1 MAKKIWEEPID
12 KNVDWGGDASTN
24 NLPVSGQMVQKF
36 IKDGLD
42 SKAGIFHYDTANN
55 RYIVFSDTIARD
67 EYLLDP
73 TQTHLII
80 GTFDAP
86 FNYTATINLTSKAY
100 NAVFLNSTGNYIDFT
115 FDVVNKQGASTG
127 ENVTVTYTIIRNAN
141 KQVVTETKKFGD
153 VVHFNI
159 DKYLGEGTN
168 TIMVGITGQTSLA
181 ATTVA
186 ITYQVVNLSLTDDIN
201 IAKSYNIINGPQQVE
216 IPFTV
221 SGYGTKVVEWYIDG
235 ELLPFVKSEDEVVD
249 VSTSRTKYI
258 TLSNLSQGAHSLQIR
273 AYTVI
278 NGEHFYTDT
287 LYRDL
292 LVYTGTGNDVI
303 IGIATTIP
311 RDYGIIPPTDVI
323 AIYDIVQYVP
333 YTLRFATYSPLNAAN
348 TDVTISID
356 DKVKGVVGSKNG
368 TENLFVI
375 TSTTYGS
382 QILKLSTTD
391 SEKEVVLSIKKTT
404 MNIQEIEG
412 AVLDFTAHDKTN
424 GSTDRDTWT
433 DGIHTATLT
442 GFNWNNSSGWVNGRL
457 EMSAGSSLAIDYA
470 PLGNNPTGVGKTIEI
485 EWKTKNV
492 TNDNAVI
499 CDLRGENGVG
509 ILITATKVSMISADG
524 VVIETEYK
532 SDENVR
538 IGFIINKSS
547 GVTNRRLSFIYTNGI
562 VSRAE
567 QWATTDNYN
576 SDAEILFTATNEAEI
591 SLKSIKVYDNA
602 LSSDNMLNNFILYRD
617 TISEMME
624 VYDRNDVYEEGTT
637 TFSPEKMMN
646 RLPVMIVTGDIPTLE
661 NTSDKNEQIVVDI
674 EYYNMQYPEKSFT
687 MKNAAMRPQGTSSMG
702 YPKKNF
708 RIYTEKVA
716 NTELYDAN
724 GNLVEDKLYAFKP
737 KSQPV
742 NCWCLKADY
751 AESSGTHNTGI
762 ARLWN
767 EALYNAQ
774 IDGEY
779 KFRTEAQKAAIAS
792 KYDYDVRTTV
802 DGFPILLFY
811 RPKVN
816 DDLIFI
822 GKYNFNNDKSTE
834 KVFGFTDI
842 PGFDNSRM
850 QCWEILN
857 NGNPLALFTRVDN
870 FDSEWSEAFESRY
883 PDTKTPYLGDLK
895 SFCTW
900 MNKVTAE
907 EFITEKWEHLDI
919 YKMAA
924 YWIYLM
930 RHAGADQF
938 VKNAMFTSE
947 DGEHFYFIHYDNDT
961 INGLINSGYLR
972 IKPTDGRQTVDDTGS
987 YVFAGHDSR
996 LWNLLEG
1003 DSEFISIV
1011 SEVDNALYSAGISY
1025 ANTIRIFDN
1034 EQADKW
1040 VEKVYNQDAQYKYI
1054 GPYVEKGVNNLF
1066 MLQGKRD
1073 IHRRWWLA
1081 KRFSIY
1087 DAKYVSGSY
1096 KSQAVEIK
1104 CLNGTEAGQK
1114 FRIRAGYPLDYGYG
1128 INNIPRSFGI
1138 PLEIGDYHE
1147 FTTQEVI
1154 NIGDPLRIYGAPN
1167 IAEIDFSKMADRLAV
1182 VTVTNVYEAN
1192 LGTKLTKLIL
1202 GNLNKVNAEVSEIS
1216 GLKQAISL
1224 EELDIQGMTKM
1235 NSVDLSNHQYF
1246 KKLKAF
1252 GSGLS
1257 SATFTKGAPIE
1268 RLELPSSLRT
1278 LTLNQL
1284 PYLTTNNIIFEDN
1297 KGLQNIEILECPSVS
1312 SDFDFIYNW
1321 YSNKTSTDLYCSVNM
1336 DSVLWENIDI
1346 DKFLHFIQLKQNGTL
1361 ELKGKVSLPNATLE
1375 QIYAIRD
1382 VFGDTTFYPTADFY
1396 VDVPSIIGVVPE
1408 RNTILEGETIKIN
1421 SEIYPVVEG
1430 TFVHT
1435 IIQSRNGCYINENSE
1450 LVTTETAIDTSDI
1463 IIRTYFYFANS
1474 EDYLVKDT
1482 TVTVERRVYPSSIE
1496 ILGNPNFTTNS
1507 LFSLVDNTEGVNGIY
1522 TIQWILSGK
1531 IAEYYHITTTSEDN
1545 THITL
1550 IKDTTPPDTTLGSL
1564 AVKIIRDFDNTVIE
1578 SRSLDVRYDIIWPQE
1593 AVIWG
1598 NENPIID
1605 GNYSVEIFNDNIT
1618 GEFYIE
1624 WEITGNVTNYV
1635 YIASYSSTECELGIS
1650 QEPFNTIAGQLVCRF
1665 KKSYNNE
1672 IALEVTKDLKAIL
1685 PGVVINSVDNAPIQ
1699 SALYNNGLV
1708 AHENYSLKEEVE
1720 KITASQLQTG
1730 TGATTSIFYNYR
1742 ASITHF
1748 EEFEY
1753 FTGVTRIPVYC
1764 FSYLTKMTTIKLPN
1778 TITTINQ
1785 YAFGVTNI
1793 TGAGISSIVLP
1804 DSVKTLDNFAFTGC
1818 QSLKTVIFNDT
1829 LTTIGN
1835 SAFTGCKSLNNITL
1849 PNSLSSLGE
1858 SVFNGCTSL
1867 SNVFIPDSI
1876 TNIKYRMFY
1885 GCTALKTFVMSNAVT
1900 TLGSQ
1905 VFLGSGITN
1914 ITLSENL
1921 TALLTSVFSG
1931 CKSLQTITLPAKI
1944 SSIGDTC
1951 FSGCTSLK
1959 EIICQRNTAP
1969 TVTNSTFGTSDST
1982 YTGRDTYS
1990 QGINFLRISQNATGY
2005 EESYWGR
2012 VLLDPAKCGYSIHG
2026 GLTIKSNKLDAIF
2039 NLTYT
2044 SVNNEVK
2051 NINIPVGTIVLE
2063 DIKYDTEI
2071 TIVVTSVGNG
2081 EWDWLEKK
2089 VIFNGNN
2096 DTFVNNCYVYPTSI
2110 SIEGTS
2116 IINSEDVVEYSA
2128 VLSPSDTDVPVTY
2141 TWTLSSQEFATI
2153 ESNPDSNS
2161 CIVTAKTITSETS
2174 IDLLCVAT
2182 TPDGRSV
2189 QATKTIQLKERP
2201 NFILA
2206 RYRVTSASP
2215 TQLLYSSFKVADIE
2229 YMEVDGVA
2237 VSPATSYPLY
2247 EDGGLGSPHEVRFTL
2262 KTLERAF
2269 KEVTELTEVDFNEC
2283 DGSKYSSLSQTF
2295 YSSSVSSVSFGN
2307 CRFPKTN
2314 VYQTFYLAKKLTS
2327 ITSSGVAV
2335 EKIINSSG
2343 TFEYCSSLVNIN
2355 LSFIGDASET
2365 TSVSYLFYECTA
2377 LQSIDWGNLKFS
2389 SCTDMNRAFYN
2400 CVVLGDLSLAP
2411 FAGAP
2416 ISSLEETFWLCRAL
2430 VSIDLTPFTNN
2441 TTIKSLKSTFY
2452 YCTAL
2457 KEIDLTPLAHAPIV
2471 SLYRTFQLCKAL
2483 TTLDLSPLEEA
2494 SIKDMAYTFSNCLSL
2509 TTLVLPQGTAVQNVT
2524 SLESTFFDCSS
2535 LISIDLTFLKDST
2548 ITNWSYTFAGC
2559 KKMQTIT
2566 VPWTIAPTIDS
2577 STFGLNS
2584 DAYTGRASYN
2594 MWTNKIIVPVGAT
2607 GYDEGYWGSVAL
2619 DNTKCGFLLS
2629 TPRENGKYIHH
2640 INGMLYTQKEWE
2652 SKKFDN
2658 TKANGVALLTNNASF
2673 VVSKE
2678 RVSGTYQFGGYG
2690 ISISKGTYCDSE
2702 AEAIQHYSGKEDTDA
2717 IIQALTGKTD
2727 SQGVVGSPAATAAKN
2742 YKFPNGRDGYLGST
2756 GEWQLIKENFN
2767 YGGISGDN
2775 IFSIIG
2781 AELPMAGSPLSW
2793 TSTLYDTSNNWA
2805 WKAPNS
2811 ANDIDIKRRYDELGV
2826 RALSPL

>member
-1 MAKKIWEEPID
+1 M
-12 KNVDWGGDASTN
+12 
-24 NLPVSGQMVQKF
+24 
-36 IKDGLD
+36 
-42 SKAGIFHYDTANN
+42 
-55 RYIVFSDTIARD
+55 
-67 EYLLDP
+67 
-73 TQTHLII
+73 
-80 GTFDAP
+80 
-86 FNYTATINLTSKAY
+86 
-100 NAVFLNSTGNYIDFT
+100 
-115 FDVVNKQGASTG
+115 
-127 ENVTVTYTIIRNAN
+127 
-141 KQVVTETKKFGD
+141 
-153 VVHFNI
+153 
-159 DKYLGEGTN
+159 
-168 TIMVGITGQTSLA
+168 
-181 ATTVA
+181 
-186 ITYQVVNLSLTDDIN
+186 
-201 IAKSYNIINGPQQVE
+201 
-216 IPFTV
+216 
-221 SGYGTKVVEWYIDG
+221 
-235 ELLPFVKSEDEVVD
+235 
-249 VSTSRTKYI
+249 
-258 TLSNLSQGAHSLQIR
+258 
-273 AYTVI
+273 
-278 NGEHFYTDT
+278 
-287 LYRDL
+287 
-292 LVYTGTGNDVI
+292 
-303 IGIATTIP
+303 
-311 RDYGIIPPTDVI
+311 
-323 AIYDIVQYVP
+323 
-333 YTLRFATYSPLNAAN
+333 NAAN

-674 EYYNMQYPEKSFT
+674 EYYNMQYPEKNFT

-708 RIYTEKVA
+708 RIYTKKVA

-811 RPKVN
+811 RPEVN

-1003 DSEFISIV
+1003 DSEFMSIV

-1025 ANTIRIFDN
+1025 ANTIRIFDD

-1167 IAEIDFSKMADRLAV
+1167 IAEIDFSQMADRLAV
-1182 VTVTNVYEAN
+1182 VTVTNVYDAN

-1202 GNLNKVNAEVSEIS
+1202 GNPNKANAEVSEIS

-1312 SDFDFIYNW
+1312 SDFNFIYNW

-1430 TFVHT
+1430 TFAHT
-1435 IIQSRNGCYINENSE
+1435 IIQGRNGCYINENSE

-1463 IIRTYFYFANS
+1463 VIRTYFYFANS

-1482 TVTVERRVYPSSIE
+1482 TVTVERRVYPSDIE
-1496 ILGNPNFTTNS
+1496 ILGNPNFITNS
-1507 LFSLVDNTEGVNGIY
+1507 SFSLNDNTEGVNGIY
-1522 TIQWILSGK
+1522 AIQWLLSGN
-1531 IAEYYHITTTSEDN
+1531 IVNYYHITTASEDN
-1545 THITL
+1545 THIL
-1550 IKDTTPPDTTLGSL
+1550 LVKDSTPPDTTFGSL
-1564 AVKIIRDFDNTVIE
+1564 TVNIIRDFDSTIVA
-1578 SRSLDVRYDIIWPQE
+1578 SRSIDVRYDIIWPQE
-1593 AVIWG
+1593 AIIHG
-1598 NENPIID
+1598 NENPVLD
-1605 GNYSVEIFNDNIT
+1605 GNYSVEILNDGIT

-1624 WEITGNVTNYV
+1624 WDITGNVASYV
-1635 YIASYSSTECELGIS
+1635 YIESSVDTQCKLGIS
-1650 QEPFNTIAGQLVCRF
+1650 QEPYSVVSGQLVCRF

-1672 IALEVTKDLKAIL
+1672 VASEITKDLGAII

-1699 SALYNNGLV
+1699 AVLYKNGLV
-1708 AHENYSLKEEVE
+1708 EHEHYSLKEEVE
-1720 KITASQLQTG
+1720 KIKYSQLNPTG
-1730 TGATTSIFYNYR
+1730 NATDSIFYSAR
-1742 ASITHF
+1742 STITHF

-1753 FTGVTRIPVYC
+1753 FTGVTQIPSRC
-1764 FSYLTKMTTIKLPN
+1764 FGYLTNMTKIVLPN
-1778 TITTINQ
+1778 TITSINS
-1785 YAFGVTNI
+1785 YAFGITESTGCGVLNI
-1793 TGAGISSIVLP
+1793 TLP
-1804 DSVKTLDNFAFTGC
+1804 NSVKTLGDF
-1818 QSLKTVIFNDT
+1818 
-1829 LTTIGN
+1829 
-1835 SAFTGCKSLNNITL
+1835 AFTGCKSLNTVVFNETL
-1849 PNSLSSLGE
+1849 TTIGSSAFYNCTRLNNVILPDSLTSLGE
-1858 SVFNGCTSL
+1858 SVFRGCTSL
-1867 SNVFIPDSI
+1867 SNMYIPDSI

-1885 GCTALKTFVMSNAVT
+1885 GCTALKTFAMSNAVT

-1931 CKSLQTITLPAKI
+1931 CKSIQTITLPAKI

-1951 FSGCTSLK
+1951 FSGCTKLK
-1959 EIICQRNTAP
+1959 EIICLRSTAP
-1969 TVTNSTFGTSDST
+1969 TVTSSTFGTSDTT
-1982 YTGRDTYS
+1982 YTGRDTYN
-1990 QGINFLRISQNATGY
+1990 QNVNFLRIPQNATGY
-2005 EESYWGR
+2005 ENSYWGS
-2012 VLLDPAKCGYSIHG
+2012 VLLDPTKSGFSPYG
-2026 GLTIKSNKLDAIF
+2026 KLTINSNRSEAIF
-2039 NLTYT
+2039 DVSYVSENDTTKMIQINAGTVY
-2044 SVNNEVK
+2044 VN
-2051 NINIPVGTIVLE
+2051 
-2063 DIKYDTEI
+2063 DIKYNTVIII
-2071 TIVVTSVGNG
+2071 TPNALQDDYTWDKDSAEFNYTINANSVSFNAYIYPSSIAISGDDAIRGGNTATYTAVV
-2081 EWDWLEKK
+2081 
-2089 VIFNGNN
+2089 
-2096 DTFVNNCYVYPTSI
+2096 
-2110 SIEGTS
+2110 
-2116 IINSEDVVEYSA
+2116 
-2128 VLSPSDTDVPVTY
+2128 SPSNIDIGVTY
-2141 TWTLSSQEFATI
+2141 TWSITGSTNASISSSNGNTCVIAT
-2153 ESNPDSNS
+2153 NS
-2161 CIVTAKTITSETS
+2161 VEDSETCT
-2174 IDLLCVAT
+2174 LTCVAKSSDNKVT
-2182 TPDGRSV
+2182 V
-2189 QATKTIQLKERP
+2189 QETKSITVQSRP
-2201 NFILA
+2201 NFITA
-2206 RYRVTSASP
+2206 TYSGSGAK
-2215 TQLLYSSFKVADIE
+2215 QLLYSSYSSSNIE
-2229 YMEVDGVA
+2229 YIEVDGVR
-2237 VSPATSYPLY
+2237 VSSRVSHTFST
-2247 EDGGLGSPHEVRFTL
+2247 DGVHTVKYTL
-2262 KTLERAF
+2262 KTLQSAF
-2269 KEVTELTEVDFNEC
+2269 RESDVVSIDFSEC
-2283 DGSKYSSLSQTF
+2283 NGSKYDSCYYMFFDCES
-2295 YSSSVSSVSFGN
+2295 
-2307 CRFPKTN
+2307 
-2314 VYQTFYLAKKLTS
+2314 LTS
-2327 ITSSGVAV
+2327 INWGDCKFINTTTARQMYNGCISLTEITTIPFEGSKMTDGTSISEFCSG
-2335 EKIINSSG
+2335 
-2343 TFEYCSSLVNIN
+2343 CSAL
-2355 LSFIGDASET
+2355 ET
-2365 TSVSYLFYECTA
+2365 VDMSYLPNIAAVYIGQMFYMCKK
-2377 LQSIDWGNLKFS
+2377 LKQIVWGNVKFPNVKTLDRVFAY
-2389 SCTDMNRAFYN
+2389 CE
-2400 CVVLGDLSLAP
+2400 SLP
-2411 FAGAP
+2411 
-2416 ISSLEETFWLCRAL
+2416 
-2430 VSIDLTPFTNN
+2430 
-2441 TTIKSLKSTFY
+2441 
-2452 YCTAL
+2452 
-2457 KEIDLTPLAHAPIV
+2457 EIDLSSFDGAPLTDISGLLTDCKKITSVDFTPLRNMSISSASNIDNLLSGCVAVREIIAPWATAPV
-2471 SLYRTFQLCKAL
+2471 VQ
-2483 TTLDLSPLEEA
+2483 
-2494 SIKDMAYTFSNCLSL
+2494 SNSF
-2509 TTLVLPQGTAVQNVT
+2509 GTA
-2524 SLESTFFDCSS
+2524 SS
-2535 LISIDLTFLKDST
+2535 
-2548 ITNWSYTFAGC
+2548 SYTG
-2559 KKMQTIT
+2559 I
-2566 VPWTIAPTIDS
+2566 S
-2577 STFGLNS
+2577 STGQ
-2584 DAYTGRASYN
+2584 
-2594 MWTNKIIVPVGAT
+2594 KILYVPAGAT
-2607 GYDEGYWGSVAL
+2607 GYDSSYWL
-2619 DNTKCGFLLS
+2619 DPLQNASKCGFTLS
-2629 TPRENGKYIHH
+2629 
-2640 INGMLYTQKEWE
+2640 
-2652 SKKFDN
+2652 
-2658 TKANGVALLTNNASF
+2658 
-2673 VVSKE
+2673 
-2678 RVSGTYQFGGYG
+2678 
-2690 ISISKGTYCDSE
+2690 
-2702 AEAIQHYSGKEDTDA
+2702 
-2717 IIQALTGKTD
+2717 
-2727 SQGVVGSPAATAAKN
+2727 AT
-2742 YKFPNGRDGYLGST
+2742 L
-2756 GEWQLIKENFN
+2756 
-2767 YGGISGDN
+2767 
-2775 IFSIIG
+2775 
-2781 AELPMAGSPLSW
+2781 
-2793 TSTLYDTSNNWA
+2793 
-2805 WKAPNS
+2805 
-2811 ANDIDIKRRYDELGV
+2811 
-2826 RALSPL
+2826 